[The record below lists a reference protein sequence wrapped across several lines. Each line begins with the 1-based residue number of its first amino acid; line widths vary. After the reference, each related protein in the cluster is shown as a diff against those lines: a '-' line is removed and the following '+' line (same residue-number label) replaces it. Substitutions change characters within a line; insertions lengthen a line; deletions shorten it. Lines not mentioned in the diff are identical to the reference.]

1 MPASAA
7 ARGPS
12 PAGWKRPA
20 EAKGQGTG
28 TGREGLS
35 VKARAGGGRIKGQD
49 KSTGREGQRVKAKAL
64 GGRDESLGCSSPS
77 GGGRP
82 GQGQGRPG
90 QHGVFGGALRPARL
104 RHRVNVVEVVQSDRV
119 VLVRHHLLPEHLWE
133 GGGSGR
139 SRMIGVEE
147 MAMEVDQTAAAPSI

>member
-1 MPASAA
+1 MS
-7 ARGPS
+7 RH
-12 PAGWKRPA
+12 
-20 EAKGQGTG
+20 GQGAGG
-28 TGREGLS
+28 TK
-35 VKARAGGGRIKGQD
+35 VKTKAR
-49 KSTGREGQRVKAKAL
+49 
-64 GGRDESLGCSSPS
+64 GGRDNGSRQRHWAGGTSPW
-77 GGGRP
+77 GAAVPREGA
-82 GQGQGRPG
+82 GQGRPG

-147 MAMEVDQTAAAPSI
+147 MAMEVDQTAVASSL